1 MNWSLS
7 QYNLIC
13 YGSSDDEIF
22 CKLSGSAKFW
32 RERLFEYTS
41 DEHKSRYQNNI
52 ASLAELPTLVVAE
65 SNPKGEPGT
74 PAFFSRIDQVRDL
87 GKYIYFKF
95 HHLSGKIRSE
105 EVFGCGYFNV
115 DAHLGEHSRMH
126 WAIKEGNL
134 IEELFTFIE
143 TRSKED
149 RPKFFDVA
157 SWPLPTLNHVAVM
170 MPFAQ
175 EFDPVHNTIKAACK
189 DLSLEAL
196 RVDEI
201 YGPTNIMNDVFSTI
215 VQSRL
220 VISDLTGR
228 NPNVLYETGLAH
240 ASNCDVILLVQS
252 PQDIPFNLSQI
263 RHIKYLPNEEGMATL
278 NEELKK
284 SLLRLRR

>member
-13 YGSSDDEIF
+13 YGSSDDDVF
-22 CKLSGSAKFW
+22 RRPSGSAKFW

-41 DEHKSRYQNNI
+41 DDHKSRYQNNI
-52 ASLAELPTLVVAE
+52 ADLAELPTLVVAE

-87 GKYIYFKF
+87 GKYIHFRF
-95 HHLSGKIRSE
+95 HHLSDQIRSE
-105 EVFGCGYFNV
+105 EVFGSGYFNV
-115 DAHLGEHSRMH
+115 DSGEHRRVH
-126 WAIKEGNL
+126 WAIREGNL
-134 IEELFTFIE
+134 IEEFFKCIE
-143 TRSKED
+143 TRSKDD
-149 RPKFFDVA
+149 RPKLFDLE
-157 SWPLPTLNHVAVM
+157 SWPLPTLNHIAVM

-175 EFDPVHNTIKAACK
+175 EFDPVHDAIKAACR
-189 DLSLEAL
+189 DLSLETL
-196 RVDEI
+196 RVDGI
-201 YGPTNIMNDVFSTI
+201 YGPTKIINDVFSTI

-240 ASNCDVILLVQS
+240 ARNCDVILLAQN

-263 RHIKYLPNEEGMATL
+263 RYIKYMANEEGMAKL
-278 NEELKK
+278 NEDLKN
-284 SLLRLRR
+284 SLLRVLD